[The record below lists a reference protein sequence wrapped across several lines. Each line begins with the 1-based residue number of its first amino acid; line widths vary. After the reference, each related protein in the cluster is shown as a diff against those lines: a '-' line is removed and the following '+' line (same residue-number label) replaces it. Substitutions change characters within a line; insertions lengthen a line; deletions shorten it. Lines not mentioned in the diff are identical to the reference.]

1 MLRMGLFLAAVLVPV
16 QLVFGHFVGDYVHEY
31 QPAKFAA
38 IEGRWHD
45 EQPAGEV
52 VIALP
57 DPATETNKYEI
68 KIPVLGSIIGSMSL
82 TSKEVGLTDF
92 PPQDRPPVLIP
103 FATFRIMVGCGLI
116 MLALAWL
123 GSYLSV
129 KDRLERNRFLLW
141 SIFLSFPLPYIAI
154 ITGWWTAEVGRQPWT
169 VYGVLRT
176 ADSMTPFL
184 TAPAALSSLTLFC
197 AVYVFIF
204 SFGTY
209 YIYRLLR
216 GGPPNRPMPVV
227 HQEPVAA
234 PGYIAAGE

>member
-1 MLRMGLFLAAVLVPV
+1 
-16 QLVFGHFVGDYVHEY
+16 FGHFVGHYVPDYH
-31 QPAKFAA
+31 PAKFAA

-45 EQPAGEV
+45 EQPASEV
-52 VIALP
+52 LIGLP
-57 DPATETNKYEI
+57 NPATESNEYEI
-68 KIPVLGSIIGSMSL
+68 EIPVLGSIIGSMSL

-129 KDRLERNRFLLW
+129 KDRLERNRLLLW
-141 SIFLSFPLPYIAI
+141 SIFLSFPLPFIAI
-154 ITGWWTAEVGRQPWT
+154 ITGWWTAEEGRQPWT
-169 VYGVLRT
+169 VYGVLQT
-176 ADSMTPFL
+176 AHSMTAFL
-184 TAPAALSSLTLFC
+184 TAPAALTSLILFC

-209 YIYRLLR
+209 SIYRLLR
-216 GGPPNRPMPVV
+216 GGPSNWSMSVV

-234 PGYIAAGE
+234 AGYIAAGE